1 MPQLLNYLAIDH
13 SASDA
18 LDFGTLLVYSCKD
31 NCHVEGKFYQ
41 QEVIK
46 VQHFSEDGMEGTNMN
61 IGASAPVSSK

>member
-1 MPQLLNYLAIDH
+1 MPQLLNYLSIDH

-31 NCHVEGKFYQ
+31 NCHVEGKHYQ
-41 QEVIK
+41 EEVIK

-61 IGASAPVSSK
+61 IGSTVSVSSK